1 MTEKEQESLH
11 TMPEIK
17 NAIESKA
24 LDIHRQQIYELKG
37 YTIQNEKAIN
47 QHADELKKLEAI
59 NETLET
65 QVLQLSEAVQL
76 IIEHLEESKNQT
88 GELANS
94 KDFLVNQIKDMEN
107 VLEKQEKINKS
118 QGKKNKILFTIT
130 IILFCITVLT
140 ILSNSNIYNFIKK
153 FLGV

>member
-1 MTEKEQESLH
+1 
-11 TMPEIK
+11 
-17 NAIESKA
+17 
-24 LDIHRQQIYELKG
+24 
-37 YTIQNEKAIN
+37 
-47 QHADELKKLEAI
+47 
-59 NETLET
+59 
-65 QVLQLSEAVQL
+65 
-76 IIEHLEESKNQT
+76 
-88 GELANS
+88 
-94 KDFLVNQIKDMEN
+94 MEN